1 MTPKRTRQ
9 NLIHTIIRQ
18 YGMTPDYDDIQK
30 FSTFLADKLI
40 SEGWVKVEEPRE
52 FWLHKNHV
60 WFNIKS
66 LERYLS
72 TMNVSRGEIIHVREV
87 VEE

>member
-1 MTPKRTRQ
+1 MKRTRKD
-9 NLIHTIIRQ
+9 LE
-18 YGMTPDYDDIQK
+18 D
-30 FSTFLADKLI
+30 FLLQADKTYCVGKGWFTNMADKLI